1 MKRLLNCMTSDMV
14 AMNGEQLKLSILASE
29 GRTVM
34 TETVVST
41 QPLLGDL
48 TNAELAVAFGS
59 DMVLLNGFDCNHP
72 VIQGLPAC
80 EEPVKKLKELVGRPV
95 GCNLEPVDLEADML
109 EERHVIAEG
118 RQATVETF
126 KKAQELGLDF
136 ICLTGN
142 PGVGVSNRSIAE
154 AIVEAKKYFNG
165 LIIAGKMHG
174 AGVNEPVVD
183 LDAIKEFID
192 AGAAVILM
200 PAVNTVP
207 GLSEATV
214 QGGSHRLCGTGHRL
228 RLHGLW
234 AEGAESMGAICI
246 PHGRPVLGT
255 CWILRHENSHLCI
268 CTHCQRCTHGSGQG
282 TEDSIPQWCRDG
294 TRGRWSRTA

>member
-1 MKRLLNCMTSDMV
+1 MKRFLDCTASDFENMKKKELLEAIS
-14 AMNGEQLKLSILASE
+14 ASE
-29 GRTVM
+29 GRVLVC
-34 TETVVST
+34 ETIGIL
-41 QPLLGDL
+41 QPMLGDV
-48 TNAELAVAFGS
+48 TNAEFVASMGA
-59 DMVLLNGFDCNHP
+59 DMILLNMFDVNHP

-126 KKAQELGLDF
+126 KKAQELGFNF

-154 AIVEAKKYFNG
+154 AVVEAKKYFNG

-192 AGAAVILM
+192 AGADVILM

-214 QGGSHRLCGTGHRL
+214 TEACEYIHAHNALALSAIGTSQ
-228 RLHGLW
+228 
-234 AEGAESMGAICI
+234 EGADCETVREIAIVNKRCGVDIQHIGDAGYGGVAPVENIMAISKAVRGVRHTVSMMA
-246 PHGRPVLGT
+246 R
-255 CWILRHENSHLCI
+255 
-268 CTHCQRCTHGSGQG
+268 
-282 TEDSIPQWCRDG
+282 SINR
-294 TRGRWSRTA
+294 

>member
-34 TETVVST
+34 TETVVSM

-183 LDAIKEFID
+183 LDAI
-192 AGAAVILM
+192 
-200 PAVNTVP
+200 
-207 GLSEATV
+207 
-214 QGGSHRLCGTGHRL
+214 
-228 RLHGLW
+228 
-234 AEGAESMGAICI
+234 
-246 PHGRPVLGT
+246 
-255 CWILRHENSHLCI
+255 
-268 CTHCQRCTHGSGQG
+268 
-282 TEDSIPQWCRDG
+282 
-294 TRGRWSRTA
+294 